1 MARAIVGGTAVPAEV
16 VFVGEK
22 VQIWKIDS
30 VLTVFVGARN
40 ITVTEEDA
48 TEREQD
54 LEQLSAEQMDD
65 KLSLRPRGGGF
76 LVLTTSLNFIILVG
90 MGIV

>member
-48 TEREQD
+48 TELEQD

-65 KLSLRPRGGGF
+65 KWFGEVNEFLS
-76 LVLTTSLNFIILVG
+76 SL
-90 MGIV
+90 